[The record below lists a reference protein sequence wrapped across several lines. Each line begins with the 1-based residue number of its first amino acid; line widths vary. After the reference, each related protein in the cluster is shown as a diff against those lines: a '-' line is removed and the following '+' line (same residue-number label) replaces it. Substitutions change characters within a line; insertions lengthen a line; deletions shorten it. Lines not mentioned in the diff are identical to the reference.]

1 MDPLCHK
8 NCADTSPEAHDSRAF
23 RIATANAIVRRM
35 VESTEN
41 SGKEPTAL
49 AKALKASGMS
59 ISDLARRLKTHR
71 QNVSRWAAGDVGIK
85 PIIARRIA
93 EILSVPAESLV
104 MDEPADELDVP
115 RKPDYVHIRG
125 TIAAGVWLEHDDAPQ
140 MTDVV
145 PIIGG
150 RWVGLEQFAY
160 KVSGS
165 SVDLLRIFDGDYVV
179 CVPYFDA
186 RRWPTQDDV
195 VVVERKRGQTI
206 ERTVKQLALTP
217 TGCELWPR
225 STDPRFQA
233 PIVVNREGE
242 ATEDDGTTVEIIGL
256 VIWRGGA
263 M

>member
-1 MDPLCHK
+1 
-8 NCADTSPEAHDSRAF
+8 
-23 RIATANAIVRRM
+23 M

-41 SGKEPTAL
+41 GEQEQTAL
-49 AKALKASGMS
+49 AKALKAKRMS
-59 ISDLARRLKTHR
+59 ISELARQLGTNR
-71 QNVSRWAAGDVGIK
+71 QNVSRWAAGIIGIK
-85 PIIARRIA
+85 PKVARQIA

-160 KVSGS
+160 KVSGPS
-165 SVDLLRIFDGDYVV
+165 IDLLRIFDGDYVV

-206 ERTVKQLALTP
+206 ERTVKQLVLTA

-225 STDPRFQA
+225 STDPRFQS
-233 PIVVNREGE
+233 PIIVNREGE